1 MRRTGKAV
9 EEVHDL
15 EPQILDA
22 LYNSAKS
29 ILNVSE
35 KRELGT
41 VLFTSVND
49 DEGTITA
56 ASHISY
62 ILTQLEKKVLLVNLD
77 LNKPDGL
84 NYYFETSRDRKL
96 IETISAS
103 SYLSEAIQQ
112 TQYENLEVIT
122 IEDVE
127 EPAFIDIL
135 NTKNIKAK
143 LNPLK
148 NYYDLVLLIGPEAEQ
163 FEHYS
168 NIFELAESAVTV
180 SKDETSDYRKV
191 KRHID
196 KLGLFNMVSFGIIR
210 NSK

>member
-1 MRRTGKAV
+1 MRRTDGTVK
-9 EEVHDL
+9 EVQDL

-35 KRELGT
+35 QKELGA

-49 DEGTITA
+49 GEGTMTA

-62 ILTQLEKKVLLVNLD
+62 ILTQLEKKVLLINLD
-77 LNKPDGL
+77 LNNPQGL
-84 NYYFETSRDRKL
+84 NNYFEVSGDQKL
-96 IETISAS
+96 IEIINAS
-103 SYLSEAIQQ
+103 PYLSEAIQQ
-112 TQYENLEVIT
+112 TQYENLDVISLEEVDEEDF
-122 IEDVE
+122 IEV
-127 EPAFIDIL
+127 L
-135 NTKNIKAK
+135 NTKNIKTK

-148 NYYDLVLLIGPEAEQ
+148 NYYDMVFLIGPEAEQ

-168 NIFELAESAVTV
+168 NIFELAEGAVTV
-180 SKDETSDYRKV
+180 SRDKTSDYRKV